1 MNNYFGL
8 SEEEAVLTY
17 GYVIVEDML
26 FEVENSRIVDEWDLS
41 GDTIEEMVKD
51 AIEKAELSSNTII
64 YYDDENYY
72 DKNLIMDEGRF
83 VSPFDVPTSEDEE
96 SFFEYCAN
104 H

>member
-51 AIEKAELSSNTII
+51 AIEKAELSSN
-64 YYDDENYY
+64 
-72 DKNLIMDEGRF
+72 NLLWWWELLW
-83 VSPFDVPTSEDEE
+83 
-96 SFFEYCAN
+96 
-104 H
+104 